1 MNEIYKEITVE
12 TYVIMPNHLHILI
25 NSSCGLQGSP
35 RSSTPTN
42 LISRF
47 VAAFKKY
54 TNKEAEPNLWQRG
67 FYDQIIRNEED
78 LYYHIQYINENPKKW
93 IMGKDEYYA

>member
-1 MNEIYKEITVE
+1 MQNNVK
-12 TYVIMPNHLHILI
+12 YVFTHFVKYVTLD
-25 NSSCGLQGSP
+25 

-42 LISRF
+42 LISKF
-47 VAAFKKY
+47 VSAFKKF
-54 TNKEAEPNLWQRG
+54 TNKEADANLWQRG
-67 FYDQIIRNEED
+67 FHDHIIRNEED